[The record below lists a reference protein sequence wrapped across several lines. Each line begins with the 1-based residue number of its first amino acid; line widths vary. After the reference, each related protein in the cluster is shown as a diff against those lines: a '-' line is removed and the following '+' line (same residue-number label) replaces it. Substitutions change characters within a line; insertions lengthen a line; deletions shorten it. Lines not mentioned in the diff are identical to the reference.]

1 MTSSNAETHNSGAK
15 GLVFNIQRY
24 SIHDGPGI
32 RTTVFLK
39 GCPLKCKWC
48 SNPESINPSPELMV
62 RESQCDGCG
71 KCVEPCTHHAIELHD
86 DHVHIDRS
94 KCDLCLKCAEA
105 CPRGAIE
112 LSGKYM
118 SVEEALEE
126 CSKDEIFYQNSGGGV
141 TLSGGEP
148 LYQPEFTLNL
158 LQACK
163 EKALNTAIDTSGF
176 ANWKIIEKMLP
187 YIDLVLYDI
196 KHLDPEMHASAT
208 GVSNEV
214 ILDNLQKIVKSGKT
228 RVWIRIPVIPNFNDS
243 ETYIEK
249 LAKTLVGMP
258 AEKISLLGYHE
269 WGKSKYFS
277 LGKEY
282 PLNGC
287 APLAEERL
295 ESLKD
300 IMQSRGL
307 QVTIGY

>member
-1 MTSSNAETHNSGAK
+1 MTSSHAETHKSGAK

-48 SNPESINPSPELMV
+48 SNPESINPHPELMI
-62 RESQCDGCG
+62 RESKCDACG
-71 KCVEPCTHHAIELHD
+71 KCLDSCSRHAIKLHD

-94 KCDLCLKCAEA
+94 KCDLCLKCADI
-105 CPRGAIE
+105 CPKGAIE
-112 LSGKYM
+112 LTGKYM
-118 SVEEALEE
+118 SVEEAVDE
-126 CSKDEIFYQNSGGGV
+126 CVKDELFYQNSGGGV

-158 LQACK
+158 LKACK
-163 EKALNTAIDTSGF
+163 ESALNTAIDTSGF
-176 ANWKIIEKMLP
+176 ANWNVIEKALP

-196 KHLDPEMHASAT
+196 KHLDPEMHQSAT
-208 GVSNEV
+208 GGSNEV
-214 ILDNLQKIVKSGKT
+214 ILDNLQKIVKSDKP

-249 LAKTLVGMP
+249 LAETLVGMP

-269 WGKSKYFS
+269 WGKPKYAS
-277 LGKEY
+277 LGRDY

-287 APLAEERL
+287 VPPAEEKL
-295 ESLKD
+295 ERLKD
-300 IMQSRGL
+300 IMQSKGL